1 MVNEGYMDTVKSAIV
16 THISQADASLSPVT
30 NHVLPSSDEDMWRY
44 DTVNNP
50 IVTVRIGPSVDNE
63 LVFGRKVRN
72 NQHGNYVTFFFTAH
86 VFHNI
91 NETANQDKSKTAMD
105 LAEKIKTKLLKS
117 SDMASGIAYYTEI
130 TLRETSSRMARV
142 AKVIIEGYVF
152 VKRPII

>member
-30 NHVLPSSDEDMWRY
+30 N
-44 DTVNNP
+44 
-50 IVTVRIGPSVDNE
+50 
-63 LVFGRKVRN
+63 
-72 NQHGNYVTFFFTAH
+72 H